1 MFLDDVDYL
10 ALDPDNMRGHID
22 ALPDQLESAWNRA
35 RTLDLPAS
43 FRDATRI
50 VITGMGDSI
59 IAADLLAALAEPSCP
74 TPIFVNRDYNLPA
87 FATGSDT
94 LVIAMSYS
102 GTTEE
107 TLSAAHQAAE
117 RGAQLL
123 AITAGSALADQVTTA
138 GGTVWRIDYQSQ
150 PRAALGW
157 LYGLLLSAAEKLHL
171 LPDLDANV
179 IEAIERLRRD
189 REVWQV
195 DTLTNRNSAKRVAGQ
210 FVDRIPVIWGSGFLA
225 PVARRW
231 KTQFNANAKT
241 AAFYETMPEVNHN
254 AIVGIVAPEELIN
267 RHKIQIV
274 QLVSAQYDHPRVF
287 LRHESTD
294 DMLRE
299 AGVISEIVKARGE
312 GRLTQQMNLVQFGDY
327 VSFFLAMA
335 NGVDPTP
342 ILPIDRLKQKM
353 AEAS

>member
-1 MFLDDVDYL
+1 MFLDDVDYE

-35 RTLDLPAS
+35 RSLELPSA
-43 FRDATRI
+43 FGAVKRI
-50 VITGMGDSI
+50 VITGMGDSV
-59 IAADLLAALAEPSCP
+59 IAADLLAALAEASCT
-74 TPIFVNRDYNLPA
+74 TPIIVNRDYSLPA
-87 FATGSDT
+87 FADGSET

-107 TLSAAHQAAE
+107 TISAAAQAVE
-117 RGAQLL
+117 RGTQVL
-123 AITAGSALADQVTTA
+123 AITSGGELAERVNAA
-138 GGTVWRIDYQSQ
+138 GGTVWSFDYASQ

-157 LYGLLLSAAEKLHL
+157 LYGLLLAAADKLHL
-171 LPDLDANV
+171 LPDLGANV
-179 IEAIERLRRD
+179 VEAIERLRRD
-189 REVWQV
+189 REVWKA

-210 FVDRIPVIWGSGFLA
+210 FVDRIPVIWGGGFLA

-231 KTQFNANAKT
+231 KTQFNSNAKT
-241 AAFYETMPEVNHN
+241 AAFYEVMPEVNHN
-254 AIVGIVAPEELIN
+254 AIVGIAAPEELIN

-299 AGVISEIVKARGE
+299 AGIISEMVKARGE
-312 GRLTQQMNLVQFGDY
+312 GRLTQQMNLIQFGDY

-342 ILPIDRLKQKM
+342 IVPIDRLKQKM